1 MLGGSRYFLKEENL
15 VDFRLARTH
24 TTAVHKALITIA
36 AHGAGRV
43 ATKLVLLVLEPQ
55 TDDLVDEF
63 ALHFELSELFSLLL
77 GDLTLFEHTIVER
90 TLELRDE
97 VRVLL

>member
-1 MLGGSRYFLKEENL
+1 M
-15 VDFRLARTH
+15 
-24 TTAVHKALITIA
+24 
-36 AHGAGRV
+36 
-43 ATKLVLLVLEPQ
+43 VLLVLEPQ
-55 TDDLVDEF
+55 TDDFVDEF

-77 GDLTLFEHTIVER
+77 GNLTLLEHTIVER